1 MTEAGA
7 GTTGREVIADQ
18 RLELS
23 PALVGERDPQDM
35 HVAIA
40 RLGDQISEGWAAA
53 WAAAAGVA
61 DLRPPGGWDGIAVCG
76 MGGSAIGADVIRAAL
91 PDVKV
96 PYEAVR
102 GYQPPAWVTARTLL
116 VAVSYS
122 GGTEE
127 TLACVDAAREM
138 GVRPV
143 CVAGGGRLASQAAQ
157 HGWLRVPLPVGLQPR
172 AAVGYL
178 TTAIAAVLARAGM
191 APHVDEQVDEAAALL
206 RELAAELSPAVP
218 ESYNAAKVLARRLV
232 GHMAVV
238 YGFGATAP
246 AARRWK
252 TQLNENAKMPA
263 AFGELPELDHNE
275 IVGWGGD
282 PGLLEHLHV
291 VALDDPLG
299 DERVRRRLEPT
310 LSHARGRAAGV
321 DVVSAR
327 GSSPLARCLSAA
339 YVGDWVSLYVALL
352 SGIDPT
358 PVAAIER
365 LKQALAA
372 EAPHAT

>member
-1 MTEAGA
+1 MTEAAA
-7 GTTGREVIADQ
+7 GTTGRDVIADQ

-23 PALVGERDPQDM
+23 PALVVERDPQDM

-40 RLGDQISEGWAAA
+40 RLGDQVGEGWAAA

-61 DLRPPGGWDGIAVCG
+61 DLRPPRGWDGIAVCG
-76 MGGSAIGADVIRAAL
+76 MGGSAIGADVVRVAL
-91 PDVKV
+91 PDVEV
-96 PYEAVR
+96 PFEAVR
-102 GYQPPAWVTARTLL
+102 GYEPPSWITAHTLL
-116 VAVSYS
+116 IAVSYS

-127 TLACVDAAREM
+127 TLACVGAARQI

-143 CVAGGGRLASQAAQ
+143 CITGGGRLASQAAE

-178 TTAIAAVLARAGM
+178 TTAVAAVLARAGM
-191 APHVDEQVDEAAALL
+191 APHIDEQVHEAAALL
-206 RELAAELSPAVP
+206 RELAAELNPEVP
-218 ESYNAAKVLARRLV
+218 EPYNAAKVLARRLV
-232 GHMAVV
+232 GRMAVV
-238 YGFGATAP
+238 YGYGVTAP

-263 AFGELPELDHNE
+263 VFGELPELDHNE
-275 IVGWGGD
+275 IVGWGAD
-282 PGLLEHLHV
+282 SGLLEHLYV

-299 DERVRRRLEPT
+299 DERVRRRMEPT
-310 LSHARGRAAGV
+310 LSHARERAAGV
-321 DVVSAR
+321 DVIHAR

-352 SGIDPT
+352 SGTDPT

-372 EAPHAT
+372 EAPDAT

>member
-1 MTEAGA
+1 MTEARA
-7 GTTGREVIADQ
+7 GTTGEDVIADQ

-23 PALVGERDPQDM
+23 PALVVERDPQDM
-35 HVAIA
+35 NVAIV
-40 RLGDQISEGWAAA
+40 RLGDQVGEGWAAA
-53 WAAAAGVA
+53 WPVAAGVA

-76 MGGSAIGADVIRAAL
+76 MGGSAIGADVIHAAL
-91 PDVKV
+91 PDIKV
-96 PYEAVR
+96 PYEVVR
-102 GYQPPAWVTARTLL
+102 GYEPPSWVTARTLL

-127 TLACVDAAREM
+127 TLACVDAAREI
-138 GVRPV
+138 GARPV
-143 CVAGGGRLASQAAQ
+143 CIAGGGRLASQAAE
-157 HGWLRVPLPVGLQPR
+157 HGWLRVPLPAGLQPR
-172 AAVGYL
+172 AAAGYL

-191 APHVDEQVDEAAALL
+191 APHINEQVDEAAALL
-206 RELAAELSPAVP
+206 RELAAELGPAVP
-218 ESYNAAKVLARRLV
+218 EPHNAAKMLARRLV

-238 YGFGATAP
+238 YGYGVTAP

-263 AFGELPELDHNE
+263 VFGELPELDHNE
-275 IVGWGGD
+275 IVGWGAD
-282 PGLLEHLHV
+282 RSLLQRLHV

-299 DERVRRRLEPT
+299 DERVRRRMEPT
-310 LSHARGRAAGV
+310 LAHARERAAGV

-327 GSSPLARCLSAA
+327 GRSPLARCLSAA

-352 SGIDPT
+352 SGVDPT

-365 LKQALAA
+365 LKKALAA
-372 EAPHAT
+372 EAPDAN